1 MRRVHILAVACVA
14 LLAVLCYH
22 LWSAGG
28 EPTIGNSADRL
39 PLTATLPGASASS
52 QQDADS
58 SAEPVPDRIAHG
70 SGQPSAVGEGG
81 IEIRAVDSRT
91 GVILPVRVIELN
103 GSVSG
108 RGERVPAMSP
118 PLVVPD
124 RTLGLGM
131 ALVCDGYEL
140 ALLRKGQVLDSPIHF
155 VAMRRAGFLEIEFTG
170 CEPAWFLDNQVLLSI
185 SWSHATPDLEML
197 QAAHGATPTVRA
209 ESPVVRIPRIVRC
222 GGSLRVVF
230 VDSTLGPMGQIDPVS
245 FEAFDDRVVID
256 LSNRR
261 DVFAAVGADVQLRFL
276 SEWPSGAMKL
286 QLCASPTDVAAS
298 IRFDRDPLR
307 FTEVLRLEKLPA
319 GRYFV
324 SLIGDGFAPVYLG
337 EFVQDG
343 VRRSVE
349 LVVPFSGRLSVT
361 CAPMQEAWTISID
374 DPTGRPVDVKACRPG
389 VGRID
394 FPTLAAGDYFLT
406 AASGTFRS
414 VTRRVQVIPAVTT
427 TESMHLLPCGRV
439 TFRPSGVTSLL
450 QLVVRGEGVPEFPV
464 IHAPEKDLFLPTGRW
479 WIEFGGRIS
488 EIVLMAGA
496 TVELR

>member
-1 MRRVHILAVACVA
+1 MRQVHIIAVACVA
-14 LLAVLCYH
+14 LLAAVCHH
-22 LWSAGG
+22 LWSRGV
-28 EPTIGNSADRL
+28 EPTIGNSVDRV
-39 PLTATLPGASASS
+39 PPTATLPGAAASS
-52 QQDADS
+52 RQDVDS
-58 SAEPVPDRIAHG
+58 SGELAPDRIPQR
-70 SGQPSAVGEGG
+70 SRQWSEVGEGG

-91 GVILPVRVIELN
+91 GVTLPVRLIELN
-103 GSVSG
+103 GWVSG
-108 RGERVPAMSP
+108 RGGRFPAMSP

-131 ALVCDGYEL
+131 ALLCDGYES

-222 GGSLRVVF
+222 GGSLRVVL
-230 VDSTLGPMGQIDPVS
+230 VDSTLGSIGQIDPVG

-256 LSNRR
+256 LSNQR

-286 QLCASPTDVAAS
+286 QLCASPADVAAS

-307 FTEVLRLEKLPA
+307 FTEIIRLEKLPA

-324 SLIGDGFAPVYLG
+324 SLIGDGFTPAYLG
-337 EFVQDG
+337 DFVQAE
-343 VRRSVE
+343 VRRPVE
-349 LVVPFSGRLSVT
+349 LVVPSSGRLSVT

-406 AASGTFRS
+406 AASGTSRS

-439 TFRPSGVTSLL
+439 AFRRSGVASLL

-464 IHAPEKDLFLPTGRW
+464 IHDPENDLFLPTGRW
-479 WIEFGGRIS
+479 WIEFGGRNS
-488 EIVLMAGA
+488 EIVLTAGA